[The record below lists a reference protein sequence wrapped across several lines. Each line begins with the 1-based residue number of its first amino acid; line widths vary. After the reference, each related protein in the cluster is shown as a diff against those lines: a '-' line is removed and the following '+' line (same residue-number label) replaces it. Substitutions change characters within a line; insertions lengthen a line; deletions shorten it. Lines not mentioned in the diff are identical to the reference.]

1 MMNPP
6 PALLFD
12 RAVGHRLRE
21 TGMKAKILASLLACS
36 LTSSMVAPLL
46 AQQEENPNIDEITV
60 PEGTEFKLQLHSTVN
75 SSTSKAGDRIMCT
88 LIDPVAV
95 EDRDVLPKGVRIDGH
110 VGESRPAGRK
120 GKGGYLTIVFDTVEL
135 PNGQKV
141 AILGSLTEVFSSESG
156 SDPNVGP
163 EGELKGKGPNRKEQA
178 LLIVAPAAVG
188 AVGGIG
194 TAIALGSA
202 GVMTAL
208 FLPKGKQASLA
219 AGSLVGMRLDRDVTL
234 VIPSAGR

>member
-1 MMNPP
+1 MTVPLMAQDTG
-6 PALLFD
+6 PA
-12 RAVGHRLRE
+12 V
-21 TGMKAKILASLLACS
+21 
-36 LTSSMVAPLL
+36 
-46 AQQEENPNIDEITV
+46 DEITV
-60 PEGTEFKLQLHSTVN
+60 PEGTEFKLQLHSTIN

-95 EDRDVLPKGVRIDGH
+95 EDRDVLSKGVRIDGH
-110 VGESRPAGRK
+110 VGESRGAGRK
-120 GKGGYLTIVFDTVEL
+120 GKGGFLTIVFDTVEL

-163 EGELKGKGPNRKEQA
+163 EGELKGKGPNRKQQA
-178 LLIVAPAAVG
+178 LLVVGPAAVG
-188 AVGGIG
+188 AVGGVG
-194 TAIALGSA
+194 TAIALGAA
-202 GVMTAL
+202 GIMTAL

-234 VIPSAGR
+234 VIPSSGS

>member
-1 MMNPP
+1 MVNPAP
-6 PALLFD
+6 TVRFD
-12 RAVGHRLRE
+12 GAAGQRLGE
-21 TGMKAKILASLLACS
+21 KGMKSKILALLIACS
-36 LTSSMVAPLL
+36 LIGSMVAPLF
-46 AQQEENPNIDEITV
+46 AQQEENPNVDEITV
-60 PEGTEFKLQLHSTVN
+60 PEGTEFKLQLHTTLN
-75 SSTSKAGDRIMCT
+75 SNTSKAGDRIMCT

-110 VGESRPAGRK
+110 VGESHTAQRR
-120 GKGGYLTIVFDTVEL
+120 GKGGLLTIVFDTVEL

-188 AVGGIG
+188 AVGGVG
-194 TAIALGSA
+194 TAIALGTA
-202 GVMTAL
+202 GIMTAL
-208 FLPKGKQASLA
+208 FLPRGKQAALA

-234 VIPSAGR
+234 VIPSAGK

>member
-1 MMNPP
+1 MNG
-6 PALLFD
+6 PASIVRL
-12 RAVGHRLRE
+12 AGTVGQRLGE
-21 TGMKAKILASLLACS
+21 IGMKQRILGMLTACS
-36 LTSSMVAPLL
+36 LMLGMASPFF
-46 AQQEENPNIDEITV
+46 AQQESSSIDEITV
-60 PEGTEFKLQLHSTVN
+60 PEGTEFKLQLHTTIN
-75 SSTSKAGDRIMCT
+75 SKTSKAGDRIMCT

-95 EDRDVLPKGVRIDGH
+95 EDRDVLSKGVRIDGH
-110 VGESRPAGRK
+110 VGESRAAARK

-163 EGELKGKGPNRKEQA
+163 EGELKGKGPNRKQQA
-178 LLIVAPAAVG
+178 LLVVAPAAIG

-194 TAIALGSA
+194 TGIALGAA
-202 GVMTAL
+202 GILTAL
-208 FLPKGKQASLA
+208 FLPKGKQASIA

-234 VIPSAGR
+234 VLPSAGR

>member
-1 MMNPP
+1 
-6 PALLFD
+6 
-12 RAVGHRLRE
+12 
-21 TGMKAKILASLLACS
+21 MKAKFLAVLISCS
-36 LTSSMVAPLL
+36 LFGSMTVPLM
-46 AQQEENPNIDEITV
+46 AQDTGPAVDEITV
-60 PEGTEFKLQLHSTVN
+60 PEGTEFKLQLHSTIN

-95 EDRDVLPKGVRIDGH
+95 EDRDVLSKGVRIDGH
-110 VGESRPAGRK
+110 VGESRGAGRK
-120 GKGGYLTIVFDTVEL
+120 GKGGFLTIVFDTVEL

-163 EGELKGKGPNRKEQA
+163 EGELKGKGPNRKQQA
-178 LLIVAPAAVG
+178 LLVVGPAAVG
-188 AVGGIG
+188 AVGGVG
-194 TAIALGSA
+194 TAIALGAA
-202 GVMTAL
+202 GIMTAL

-234 VIPSAGR
+234 VIPSSGS

>member
-1 MMNPP
+1 
-6 PALLFD
+6 
-12 RAVGHRLRE
+12 
-21 TGMKAKILASLLACS
+21 MKAKFLALVTACS
-36 LTSSMVAPLL
+36 LIGSMTAPLL
-46 AQQEENPNIDEITV
+46 AQEANSNFDEITV
-60 PEGTEFKLQLHSTVN
+60 PEGTEFKLQLHTTLN
-75 SSTSKAGDRIMCT
+75 SDSSKAGDRIMCT

-110 VGESRPAGRK
+110 VGESRPAAHK

-163 EGELKGKGPNRKEQA
+163 EGELKGKGPNRKVQGA
-178 LLIVAPAAVG
+178 LIVAPALMG

-194 TAIALGSA
+194 PAIGLGA
-202 GVMTAL
+202 VGIMTAL

-234 VIPSAGR
+234 DLPSPGK